1 MKKLFLYLN
10 LCFVIGCAQTDLSDR
25 NDIAII
31 DTRGVD
37 ESVFKKDYSECSDF
51 AKNIEHELMGK
62 SPTSLKITFKQIN
75 EATEM
80 SLRDAL
86 IMEYRMV
93 QRCQASGDF
102 YEGVRAMLVD
112 KDRKPNWKPSDLN
125 KVDEIWVN
133 HFFEPLHEKDLK
145 I

>member
-51 AKNIEHELMGK
+51 AKNIDLTER
-62 SPTSLKITFKQIN
+62 TLKQGAVAGATGAAVGAIIGGEEAAKKIGGSAAVLNAVEANLDGRN
-75 EATEM
+75 EQAM
-80 SLRDAL
+80 IIKNCLRGRG
-86 IMEYRMV
+86 YKV
-93 QRCQASGDF
+93 
-102 YEGVRAMLVD
+102 
-112 KDRKPNWKPSDLN
+112 LN
-125 KVDEIWVN
+125 
-133 HFFEPLHEKDLK
+133 
-145 I
+145 

>member
-51 AKNIEHELMGK
+51 ARNVDLTERTLKQGAVAGATGAAVGAIIGGEEAAKKIGGSAAVLNAVEANLDGRNEQAKIIKNC
-62 SPTSLKITFKQIN
+62 
-75 EATEM
+75 
-80 SLRDAL
+80 LRGRG
-86 IMEYRMV
+86 YKV
-93 QRCQASGDF
+93 
-102 YEGVRAMLVD
+102 
-112 KDRKPNWKPSDLN
+112 LN
-125 KVDEIWVN
+125 
-133 HFFEPLHEKDLK
+133 
-145 I
+145 

>member
-51 AKNIEHELMGK
+51 AKNIDLTDRTLRQGAVAGATGAAVGAIIGGEEAAK
-62 SPTSLKITFKQIN
+62 KIGGSAAVLN
-75 EATEM
+75 AVEANLDGRSEQAKIIKNC
-80 SLRDAL
+80 LRGRGYK
-86 IMEYRMV
+86 I
-93 QRCQASGDF
+93 
-102 YEGVRAMLVD
+102 
-112 KDRKPNWKPSDLN
+112 LN
-125 KVDEIWVN
+125 
-133 HFFEPLHEKDLK
+133 
-145 I
+145 

>member
-51 AKNIEHELMGK
+51 AKNIDLTER
-62 SPTSLKITFKQIN
+62 TLKQGAVAGATGAVVGAIIGGE
-75 EATEM
+75 EAAKKIGGSAAVLNAVEANLDGR
-80 SLRDAL
+80 SEQAKIIKNCLRGRG
-86 IMEYRMV
+86 YKV
-93 QRCQASGDF
+93 
-102 YEGVRAMLVD
+102 
-112 KDRKPNWKPSDLN
+112 LN
-125 KVDEIWVN
+125 
-133 HFFEPLHEKDLK
+133 
-145 I
+145 

>member
-51 AKNIEHELMGK
+51 AKNIDLTER
-62 SPTSLKITFKQIN
+62 TLKQGAVAGATGAAVGAIIGGEESAKKIGGSAAVLNAVEANLDGRN
-75 EATEM
+75 EKAKIIKNC
-80 SLRDAL
+80 LRGRG
-86 IMEYRMV
+86 YKV
-93 QRCQASGDF
+93 
-102 YEGVRAMLVD
+102 
-112 KDRKPNWKPSDLN
+112 LN
-125 KVDEIWVN
+125 
-133 HFFEPLHEKDLK
+133 
-145 I
+145 

>member
-51 AKNIEHELMGK
+51 AKNIDLTER
-62 SPTSLKITFKQIN
+62 TLKQGGVAGATGAAVGAIIGGEEAAKKIGGSAAVLNAVEANLDGRN
-75 EATEM
+75 EQAKIIKNC
-80 SLRDAL
+80 LRGRG
-86 IMEYRMV
+86 YKV
-93 QRCQASGDF
+93 
-102 YEGVRAMLVD
+102 
-112 KDRKPNWKPSDLN
+112 LN
-125 KVDEIWVN
+125 
-133 HFFEPLHEKDLK
+133 
-145 I
+145 